1 MFEKHELVEKIL
13 LNTKVINDKII
24 DLANTVN
31 DYYKDNEQPII
42 LIGILRGCLPFLSQF
57 MLNLTID
64 CMLDFMY
71 VPSYLG
77 QPEAVDKPKIKIDVT
92 NDVRGRD
99 LLIVED
105 IIDSGNSLF
114 KIRNHLQEL
123 GAKSIKIITLLD
135 KKSKRLAKIE
145 ADWYGFEVP
154 DHFLVGYG
162 LDYDEKLR
170 NLPYIGIANL
180 SKIAILEKN
189 KKNINK

>member
-1 MFEKHELVEKIL
+1 MLKKHELVEKIL
-13 LNTKVINDKII
+13 LNTKIINTKII
-24 DLANTVN
+24 ELANEVN
-31 DYYKDNEQPII
+31 SYYKDNKEPII
-42 LIGILRGCLPFLSQF
+42 LIGILKGCLPFLSQF
-57 MLNLTID
+57 MLNLNID
-64 CMLDFMY
+64 CLVDFMY
-71 VPSYLG
+71 VESYLG
-77 QPEAVDKPKIKIDVT
+77 QTKAVSKPKIKVDVI

-135 KKSKRLAKIE
+135 KKSKRVVDIE
-145 ADWYGFEVP
+145 VDWYGFEVP

-170 NLPYIGIANL
+170 NLPYVGIADL

-189 KKNINK
+189 KKNSK

>member
-1 MFEKHELVEKIL
+1 MLEKHELVEKIL
-13 LNTKVINDKII
+13 LNTKVINNKII
-24 DLANTVN
+24 ELANSVN
-31 DYYKDNEQPII
+31 NYYKDNEQPII

-64 CMLDFMY
+64 CLVDFMY
-71 VPSYLG
+71 VESYLG
-77 QPEAVDKPKIKIDVT
+77 QTKAVSKPKIKMDVI

-135 KKSKRLAKIE
+135 KKSKRVAKIE

-170 NLPYIGIANL
+170 NLPYVGIADL

-189 KKNINK
+189 KKIIK